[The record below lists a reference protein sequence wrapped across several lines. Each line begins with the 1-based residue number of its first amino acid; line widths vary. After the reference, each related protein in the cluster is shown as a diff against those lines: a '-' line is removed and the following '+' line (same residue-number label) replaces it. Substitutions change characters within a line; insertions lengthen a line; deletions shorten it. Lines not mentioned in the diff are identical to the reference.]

1 MVYLVH
7 TMAATAKASSSR
19 SPSNPPTCK
28 RAPRRTRKKNMPI
41 PYSVNVSMF
50 KALTDDMIK
59 VGGKFSVLL
68 RNLNAGNNSL

>member
-1 MVYLVH
+1 
-7 TMAATAKASSSR
+7 
-19 SPSNPPTCK
+19 
-28 RAPRRTRKKNMPI
+28 
-41 PYSVNVSMF
+41 MF